1 LLRQLQT
8 QNGLH
13 DYVLLQAL
21 GYLDLLYGNEKYQVE
36 MPLTVM
42 TLFFI
47 AAKNDSGGSML
58 MITDILKNDKDKILT
73 AKNVIA
79 EEYKALEALGW
90 KLNRPTALSA
100 TNLYLEVCR
109 LQNEDKADV
118 TKEIEKTSHKVCSLA
133 IRTGV
138 SCKYLPSTVAAAA
151 IVVARRITALKH
163 EAEDMEEWTTKMTNA
178 LGEPPRNL
186 KDCLADLAA
195 MVRDDET
202 DRAQDHLREAAQR
215 WNVSEEPPTK
225 QRKLSPERADVVQ
238 VGAA

>member
-1 LLRQLQT
+1 LSELQT

-13 DYVLLQAL
+13 DDVLLQAL
-21 GYLDLLYGNEKYQVE
+21 GYLDSLYGNEKYQVR

-47 AAKNDSGGSML
+47 AAKNDSGGSVL
-58 MITDILKNDKDKILT
+58 LITDILKNDKAKILT
-73 AKNVIA
+73 VKDVRA

-90 KLNRPTALSA
+90 MLNRPTALSA
-100 TNLYLEVCR
+100 MNLYLEVCR
-109 LQNEDKADV
+109 LQNEEKTDV

-163 EAEDMEEWTTKMTNA
+163 GAEDMEEWTTNMTNA
-178 LGEPPRNL
+178 LGAPPRNL
-186 KDCLADLAA
+186 KNCLADLGG
-195 MVRDDET
+195 MVRDDKRDPAE
-202 DRAQDHLREAAQR
+202 DRSREAGQCR
-215 WNVSEEPPTK
+215 NVSDEPPTK
-225 QRKLSPERADVVQ
+225 QRKLSPERADAVQ